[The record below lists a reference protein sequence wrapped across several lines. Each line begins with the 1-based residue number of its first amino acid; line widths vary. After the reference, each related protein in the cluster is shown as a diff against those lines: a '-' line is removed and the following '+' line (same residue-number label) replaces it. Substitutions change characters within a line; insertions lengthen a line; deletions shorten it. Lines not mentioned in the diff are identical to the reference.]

1 MDLPILFKS
10 KPNQKYILKNHEFY
24 LDFLTLS
31 LYVILCLMFFA
42 IEFFFTTINKFTG
55 FATPLLRNRL

>member
-24 LDFLTLS
+24 LDFLTLYS
-31 LYVILCLMFFA
+31 LSYVFRYRVFF
-42 IEFFFTTINKFTG
+42 
-55 FATPLLRNRL
+55 LLP

>member
-24 LDFLTLS
+24 LDFLTLY
-31 LYVILCLMFFA
+31 LYVILFFCYRV
-42 IEFFFTTINKFTG
+42 FFFTTINKFTI
-55 FATPLLRNRL
+55 FATSLLRNRL